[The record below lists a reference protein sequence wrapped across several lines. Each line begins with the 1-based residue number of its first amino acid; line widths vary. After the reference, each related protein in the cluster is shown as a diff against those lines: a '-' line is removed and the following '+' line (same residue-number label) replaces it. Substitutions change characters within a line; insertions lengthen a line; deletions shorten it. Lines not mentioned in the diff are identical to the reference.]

1 MQCSF
6 FFFGCTEWGS
16 EWARGAVN
24 LAAPCILCLRWSQV
38 SQGSD
43 LASAPEQW
51 LPCSRK
57 LRARPG
63 RCCPPVSRVGK
74 NRQSVAFRL
83 KGCVGRFPVSL
94 LTKHSIGYGHN
105 QIFILPEG
113 TGSGAV
119 QHPSPRPDM
128 QHPHAGT
135 ATQAGAGRGVGD
147 QDHRTPAASLPGCWG
162 PGLFCLL

>member
-1 MQCSF
+1 MLFF

-43 LASAPEQW
+43 LASAPEQR

-94 LTKHSIGYGHN
+94 LTKHSTGCGHN

-147 QDHRTPAASLPGCWG
+147 QDHRTPAASLPGRWG